1 MVNPENPAFALPWA
15 RFEANPTYKNLDRAP
30 KTVVTQT
37 DSIIELSNAGIL
49 SPGLT
54 YNYLSTYT
62 IPFLRSA
69 AQGIGRVYSQDGA
82 TINTLSVEVNEA
94 ADFTN
99 VVFSWMHYFARSQFL
114 PNGFARRGVLRA
126 PQTSKEFMGRLKE
139 IKFQLSVVASG
150 QKISGISFM
159 ANPQAFRTYT
169 FFKVGSLIP
178 LRFMESDR
186 ERKEHESG
194 ILEKLLEGIDTSL
207 SGNGI

>member
-1 MVNPENPAFALPWA
+1 MANPENPAFALPWA
-15 RFEANPTYKNLDRAP
+15 RFEAYPTYKDQNRAP

-37 DSIIELSNAGIL
+37 DQIIQMSDAGIL
-49 SPGLT
+49 TPSLT

-62 IPFLRSA
+62 LPFLKSA
-69 AQGIGRVYSQDGA
+69 ADGAGRVYSQDGA
-82 TINTLSVEVNEA
+82 TIDTLPVEVNEA

-139 IKFQLSVVASG
+139 IKFQLSAVASG

-169 FFKVGSLIP
+169 FFKVGSAMP
-178 LRFMESDR
+178 LKFIESDR
-186 ERKEHESG
+186 ERKEYESG

-207 SGNGI
+207 SGNSI